1 MSKQPKRG
9 RPALGDENLMSPI
22 TLRFPPDMMAEI
34 DVIHGRD
41 GAGRSKGQV
50 VRDLVK
56 EALIA
61 RKNQKGRK

>member
-22 TLRFPPDMMAEI
+22 TLRFPPDMMMEI
-34 DVIHGRD
+34 DVIHGQD

-56 EALIA
+56 EALVA
-61 RKNQKGRK
+61 RKSQKGRK